1 MNMQIITFSFFFF
14 NQDNNILIYW
24 RKSDVNI
31 IKVENRAGYK
41 KKIKSMKLILMIN
54 M

>member
-1 MNMQIITFSFFFF
+1 MNEYADNNIFIFFFL

-31 IKVENRAGYK
+31 IKVE
-41 KKIKSMKLILMIN
+41 ILMIN

>member
-1 MNMQIITFSFFFF
+1 MNEYA
-14 NQDNNILIYW
+14 DNNILIYW

-41 KKIKSMKLILMIN
+41 KN
-54 M
+54 